1 MKDIEKEETYLIKI
15 YNDRLDKKVK
25 EFVFR
30 CKPEEIDDFT
40 KKEVEMWE
48 NINST
53 KATDVMIFKK
63 IKDYK

>member
-15 YNDRLDKKVK
+15 YNNRLDEKVK

-30 CKPEEIDDFT
+30 CLPSEIDKFT
-40 KKEVEMWE
+40 KKEVDMWE
-48 NINST
+48 NCNNT
-53 KATDVMIFKK
+53 KASDVIIFKK

>member
-15 YNDRLDKKVK
+15 YNDRLDEKVK

-30 CKPEEIDDFT
+30 CLPSEVDEFT

-48 NINST
+48 SINST
-53 KATDVMIFKK
+53 KATDVIIFMKV
-63 IKDYK
+63 KDFK